1 MFTRLSLTAL
11 CAALLVSAACERG
24 PQTATEEPAAAAEAA
39 AEAAPIAGMYEVAGT
54 TVETT
59 TGSEREIS
67 GSVILADDG
76 ESYTATYHL
85 TTVFEGTDGTLP
97 TEVIGKG
104 SGTIDGR
111 TLVGSAETQLVISSV
126 PGIDP
131 GFAFIPRTTT
141 TRLVSKSVTTIA
153 ADGSVVIEIENS
165 PALGEIYAATHTTL
179 RGSRIGEP
187 GIAGAG
193 VQDVATA
200 PAEAEE

>member
-1 MFTRLSLTAL
+1 MVTRLSLATL

-24 PQTATEEPAAAAEAA
+24 PQTATEEPAAPDDATAAEV
-39 AEAAPIAGMYEVAGT
+39 APIAGMYEVAGT

-59 TGSEREIS
+59 TGIEREIS

-85 TTVFEGTDGTLP
+85 DTVFEGTDGVLP

-104 SGTIDGR
+104 SGAIEGR
-111 TLVGSAETQLVISSV
+111 TLRGSAETQLVISSV

-141 TRLVSKSVTTIA
+141 TRLVSTSVTTIA

-165 PALGEIYAATHTTL
+165 PALGEIYAPTRTTL
-179 RGSRIGEP
+179 RGTRIGEA
-187 GIAGAG
+187 GIAEAG
-193 VQDVATA
+193 EPDVAAT
-200 PAEAEE
+200 PPEAD